1 MYLEDSK
8 KEKTNMLMC
17 LKVDKILKS
26 LLINII
32 LSFHIIDKY
41 YP

>member
-17 LKVDKILKS
+17 LKVDENLKS
-26 LLINII
+26 LLI
-32 LSFHIIDKY
+32 KY
-41 YP
+41 NTFFPYY